1 MLSQDKGLPTSSQC
15 VLSHDGMEQVSG
27 SAWYA
32 QTTMPDLD
40 AALSNNIFCTLRNAT
55 TSANEDA
62 GPLASQPILDP
73 ALGDSVA
80 NDSQTEDND
89 MYLSD
94 CKILLA
100 GFIASDMRK
109 LVNMVRRGGGSRY
122 MCLSEKLTHIIV
134 GTPSDA

>member
-1 MLSQDKGLPTSSQC
+1 MLSQDKGLPTSQSF
-15 VLSHDGMEQVSG
+15 LSHDGMEQESE

-40 AALSNNIFCTLRNAT
+40 AAVSNNIFCTLRNAT
-55 TSANEDA
+55 TCIKEDG
-62 GPLASQPILDP
+62 GPLVSQSIVDP
-73 ALGDSVA
+73 ALDDSVA
-80 NDSQTEDND
+80 NDSQADDND

-100 GFIASDMRK
+100 GFNASDMRK

-134 GTPSDA
+134 GTPSDS